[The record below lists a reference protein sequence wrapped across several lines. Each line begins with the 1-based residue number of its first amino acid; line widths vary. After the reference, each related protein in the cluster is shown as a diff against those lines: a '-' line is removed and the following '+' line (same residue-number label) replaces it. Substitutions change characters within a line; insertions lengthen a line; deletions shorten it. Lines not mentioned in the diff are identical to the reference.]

1 MTMARYSLPDY
12 RQRVD
17 PDKKILKSDDYRV
30 LLEAQDVLD
39 NLRLQL
45 QQMQQQNEEVFQQTK
60 AAAYEEGLKEA
71 KLRQAEQIFTTAT
84 QVIDYVSSV
93 EQTLVKIVMTT
104 IRRVFSDYD
113 DAEIVAHLVQ
123 KSLQQFRDQSRL
135 RIHVPAT
142 DNARQMREKIEEV
155 LAPAA
160 DLALA
165 EIIESP
171 TVGSTGCRLESEMGS
186 VESDLETLLQAMETA
201 LNEHFAARR

>member
-1 MTMARYSLPDY
+1 MARFSLPDY

-17 PDKKILKSDDYRV
+17 PDRKILKTDDYRV
-30 LLEAQDVLD
+30 LLEAQDVID
-39 NLRLQL
+39 SLRSQL
-45 QQMQQQNEEVFQQTK
+45 QQMQQRNEDVFRQTK
-60 AAAYEEGLKEA
+60 AAAYEEGLQEA
-71 KLRQAEQIFTTAT
+71 KQRQAEQIFATAT

-123 KSLQQFRDQSRL
+123 KSLQQFRDQSRI
-135 RIHVPAT
+135 RIYVPAT
-142 DNARQMREKIEEV
+142 DNARQMREKIEGA

-165 EIIESP
+165 DIIESP

-186 VESDLETLLQAMETA
+186 VESDLETLLQAMEAA